1 MEFDYLDFEDLYPT
15 SLPASPL
22 NKESMQQQQQSTLQ
36 QHAQQIT
43 AMPPSPQNLLING
56 QKSVEHHRANPNAQ
70 EKLEIICGA
79 MDVYAQSQQQQH
91 DILACPIPIPASAA
105 ATATVTAINNK
116 TQDYGHI
123 CEKTNTN
130 DEDDSVVAATNTD
143 INISA
148 VINNNTVDGD
158 ATLNVVVSNTSVQK
172 EEKKQQH
179 QQHSNDS
186 GHNSGDSSRSS
197 SRGTSSD
204 NETQEMTNPKYVSVL
219 PMAKQLLP
227 PKKTIEWESSITI
240 PLTAETYNALLEQ
253 YRIDSNGISLTYDI
267 ILYLA
272 NGSRISKRTCQK
284 KTTTY
289 SRRLLNYHRGHW
301 IPIVRTTAT
310 EELIPIYLLENTAVV
325 KKILRYYLKKHPIRC
340 ALQAVYSSD
349 GVCYQLCFE
358 IEYQPQ
364 SEYLAI
370 LRYERTLMSCVCDA
384 IEANSNLIRL
394 QRQPMSL
401 KELFAHV
408 MQKVQLWHNFN
419 SCERYV
425 WAYKWNGIKTKI
437 LITDVRTEDGLGYYG
452 YLWPDAHSIYVEKF
466 YGKDVELLVNLCLLV
481 EMMEQFF
488 VLIEVIGTVFE
499 QHNYNME
506 PMANVNILCHL
517 RKRINGTIRVG
528 DHLTGRPIRIQHF
541 HISELPETYDVSL
554 FDGFIIIQNNL
565 IIKWKIPTIDVKCIK
580 ETRYQCANGEI
591 IFDLPQHVGIE
602 GEIYEM
608 TYNRDILRRRIDRV
622 APSNMEEYQMFWEST
637 RRLYET
643 IIQYNS
649 ISSN

>member
-1 MEFDYLDFEDLYPT
+1 MVTHYPKQRTYTCYIMEFDYLDFEDFYPLSP
-15 SLPASPL
+15 SLD
-22 NKESMQQQQQSTLQ
+22 KQCEQTTQEIQQQQI
-36 QHAQQIT
+36 QHHKQELT
-43 AMPPSPQNLLING
+43 ATIPSPHNLLING
-56 QKSVEHHRANPNAQ
+56 QKSMEYHKDNPNAQ

-79 MDVYAQSQQQQH
+79 IDVYAQSQQQQH
-91 DILACPIPIPASAA
+91 NISTSPLPIPASSA
-105 ATATVTAINNK
+105 ATATAINNK
-116 TQDYGHI
+116 TRGHGHT
-123 CEKTNTN
+123 CETTNL
-130 DEDDSVVAATNTD
+130 DEANGSNSSSSSSHNNSDNS
-143 INISA
+143 IS
-148 VINNNTVDGD
+148 N
-158 ATLNVVVSNTSVQK
+158 
-172 EEKKQQH
+172 
-179 QQHSNDS
+179 SND
-186 GHNSGDSSRSS
+186 
-197 SRGTSSD
+197 D
-204 NETQEMTNPKYVSVL
+204 NEIQQTVNPSSPSML
-219 PMAKQLLP
+219 PTAKQLLP

-253 YRIDSNGISLTYDI
+253 HRTDENAISLTYDI

-301 IPIVRTTAT
+301 MPIVRTTAT

-325 KKILRYYLKKHPIRC
+325 KKILRYFLKKHPIRC
-340 ALQAVYSSD
+340 ALQSVYSSD

-370 LRYERTLMSCVCDA
+370 LRHERALMSCVCDA

-394 QRQPMSL
+394 KRQPMSL
-401 KELFAHV
+401 KELFAHI

-466 YGKDVELLVNLCLLV
+466 YGEGVDLLVNLCLLV

-580 ETRYQCANGEI
+580 DTRYQCANGEI

-608 TYNRDILRRRIDRV
+608 TYNREILRRRIDRV

>member
-1 MEFDYLDFEDLYPT
+1 MEFDYFDLEDFYPLSPQLDDHLDET
-15 SLPASPL
+15 T
-22 NKESMQQQQQSTLQ
+22 QQQQHQLQ
-36 QHAQQIT
+36 HGKQEFSAT
-43 AMPPSPQNLLING
+43 PPSPHNLLING
-56 QKSVEHHRANPNAQ
+56 QKSLDHYIETPNAQ
-70 EKLEIICGA
+70 ENLEIICGA
-79 MDVYAQSQQQQH
+79 MDVYAQSQKQQH
-91 DILACPIPIPASAA
+91 NILACPIPIPASAE
-105 ATATVTAINNK
+105 ATATVINNK
-116 TQDYGHI
+116 TRGDAHI
-123 CEKTNTN
+123 CETVNSDVAN
-130 DEDDSVVAATNTD
+130 ESNSNSSDSHRSN
-143 INISA
+143 S
-148 VINNNTVDGD
+148 NNNTR
-158 ATLNVVVSNTSVQK
+158 N
-172 EEKKQQH
+172 
-179 QQHSNDS
+179 SNDDCEVQETIS
-186 GHNSGDSSRSS
+186 PSS
-197 SRGTSSD
+197 
-204 NETQEMTNPKYVSVL
+204 VSVL
-219 PMAKQLLP
+219 SMAKQQLP

-240 PLTAETYNALLEQ
+240 PLTAETYNTLLEQ
-253 YRIDSNGISLTYDI
+253 YRIDENGISLAYDI

-289 SRRLLNYHRGHW
+289 SRRLLNFHNGHW

-325 KKILRYYLKKHPIRC
+325 KKILRYFLKKQPIRC

-370 LRYERTLMSCVCDA
+370 LRHERALMSCVCNA

-437 LITDVRTEDGLGYYG
+437 LITDVRTEDGLGFYG

-466 YGKDVELLVNLCLLV
+466 YGEGVELLVNLCLLV

-528 DHLTGRPIRIQHF
+528 DHISGRPIRIQHF

-580 ETRYQCANGEI
+580 DTRYQCANGEI